1 MHYSIRSQEWMYNCI
16 VSCIIVLSSI
26 RPVPHS
32 AEIPVP
38 VFAQLPSLEDVGYDE
53 KLSDSNDADFEIEQ
67 ETVARDSI
75 SMS

>member
-1 MHYSIRSQEWMYNCI
+1 MHSASMFRVN
-16 VSCIIVLSSI
+16 
-26 RPVPHS
+26 S

-38 VFAQLPSLEDVGYDE
+38 IFAQVPSLEDVSYDE